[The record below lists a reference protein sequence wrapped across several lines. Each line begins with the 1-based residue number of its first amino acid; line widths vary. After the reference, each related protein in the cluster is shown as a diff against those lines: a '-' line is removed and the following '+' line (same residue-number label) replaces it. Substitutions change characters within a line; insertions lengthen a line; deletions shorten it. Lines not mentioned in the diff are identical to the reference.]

1 MEVKL
6 TIQER
11 LKDLRVVDKH
21 LTLEQL
27 SEQTGLSRS
36 ALGNYESNDFKD
48 ISPLAIATLAEFY
61 GVSTDYLLGLTE
73 NKNHPNTE
81 LQALHL
87 NDDMVKLLSSGK
99 INNRLLCEMALH
111 PGFLQLMTDIE
122 ICVDRI
128 ADMHINDMNQL
139 LETMRQA
146 VIRKYAPE
154 DHDLNVRTLELAQ
167 VSEDI
172 FYSHVIHDDMDAIVK
187 DIRAAHQKDRT
198 TADPD
203 HDTAATVEEVQEMLE
218 KAFNYEGNLDQ
229 KRAYYICQSLKI
241 DYERLSQDD
250 QEALSRIARKSP
262 VLTTAFS
269 QRGKAA
275 FYQQKNSGKRKR
287 KK

>member
-27 SEQTGLSRS
+27 AEQTGLSRS

-48 ISPLAIATLAEFY
+48 ISPFAIVTLAKFY
-61 GVSTDYLLGLTE
+61 GVSTDYLLGLSE

-87 NDDMVKLLSSGK
+87 NDDMVDLLSNGR

-111 PGFLQLMTDIE
+111 PGFLQFMTDIE

-139 LETMRQA
+139 LEKMRQTI
-146 VIRKYAPE
+146 VEKYSPE
-154 DHDLNVRTLELAQ
+154 ENDLNVRTLELAQ
-167 VSEDI
+167 VSEDM
-172 FYSHVIHDDMDAIVK
+172 FYSHVIHNDLDAIVK

-203 HDTAATVEEVQEMLE
+203 HDTATTTEQVQEMMN
-218 KAFNYEGNLDQ
+218 KALSYEGTVNQ
-229 KRAYYICQSLKI
+229 KRAYLVCQMLQINYESIPSEDRKVFERVCARSLMFPSDI
-241 DYERLSQDD
+241 R
-250 QEALSRIARKSP
+250 
-262 VLTTAFS
+262 

-275 FYQQKNSGKRKR
+275 SFPKKKSGKGKRK
-287 KK
+287 K

>member
-1 MEVKL
+1 MEAKL

-11 LKDLRVVDKH
+11 LKDLRVVDNH

-36 ALGNYESNDFKD
+36 ALSNYESNDFKD
-48 ISPLAIATLAEFY
+48 ISPFAITTLAEFY

-87 NDDMVKLLSSGK
+87 NDDMVELLGSGK
-99 INNRLLCEMALH
+99 INNRLLCELALH
-111 PGFLQLMTDIE
+111 PGFFQLLTDIE

-128 ADMHINDMNQL
+128 ADMRIKDMNQL
-139 LETMRQA
+139 LETTRQE
-146 VIRKYAPE
+146 IIEKYSPE
-154 DHDLNVRTLELAQ
+154 DHDLNLRTLELAQ
-167 VSEDI
+167 VSEDM
-172 FYSHVIHDDMDAIVK
+172 FYSHVIHNDLDTIVK
-187 DIRAAHQKDRT
+187 DIRASHQNDRT

-203 HDTAATVEEVQEMLE
+203 HDAAAIAAKMPDILE
-218 KAFNYEGNLDQ
+218 RAFNYEGSLNQ
-229 KRAYYICQSLKI
+229 KRAYYICQSLQI
-241 DYERLSQDD
+241 NYDRLSQDE
-250 QEALSRIARKSP
+250 QETLARIAMKSP
-262 VLTTAFS
+262 LLTTAFS

-275 FYQQKNSGKRKR
+275 FYQQKTSGKKKR